1 MAEVSYKDTYGYY
14 HLRVN
19 PTLDQV
25 MGMKRQDKTL
35 PLPDRSAKWMALSW
49 YRALLLDAGKK
60 FEEVEGA
67 AHQYRESGAELPES
81 AARFHPSAVGQDPM
95 FDRIDDHNERMQQNR
110 AYEAAAVMQHQHRQ
124 QQTAET
130 RREQLRLSYGPNK
143 MNSVIEAHHDQLE
156 EVNIPHIMPAP
167 RLPPPVKV
175 WKTPPQQYAAA
186 GQVQAP
192 EFPTYEML
200 NLGQVANI
208 KSAALRLDQAMT
220 YERIREF
227 AVQPTWTS

>member
-19 PTLDQV
+19 PTLDKV
-25 MGMKRQDKTL
+25 MNMKRQDKRL
-35 PLPDRSAKWMALSW
+35 PLPDRSAKWLALSW

-67 AHQYRESGAELPES
+67 AHQYRASGTELPEA
-81 AARFHPSAVGQDPM
+81 AARVQPSGLGQDPM
-95 FDRIDDHNERMQQNR
+95 FNRIDDHNDRMHQNE
-110 AYEAAAVMQHQHRQ
+110 AYELAAVMKKQSRQ

-143 MNSVIEAHHDQLE
+143 ANPVIEAHHDQLE
-156 EVNIPHIMPAP
+156 EASVPHVMAMP
-167 RLPPPVKV
+167 RLPPPVKA
-175 WKTPPQQYAAA
+175 WKTPPLQYAAA

-200 NLGQVANI
+200 NLGEVADI
-208 KSAALRLDQAMT
+208 KSAKLRRNEAMT

>member
-1 MAEVSYKDTYGYY
+1 MAEVSYKDARGYFN
-14 HLRVN
+14 LRVT

-25 MGMKRQDKTL
+25 MGMKRQDKAL
-35 PLPDRSAKWMALSW
+35 PLPDRSAKWLANSW
-49 YRALLLDAGKK
+49 YRSLLLDAGKK

-81 AARFHPSAVGQDPM
+81 AARVRPSEAGQDPV
-95 FDRIDDHNERMQQNR
+95 FDRIHEHDNRLQQNE
-110 AYEAAAVMQHQHRQ
+110 AYEMASVAQRQ
-124 QQTAET
+124 SRQKQTAET
-130 RREQLRLSYGPNK
+130 RRDQLRLMYGPNK
-143 MNSVIEAHHDQLE
+143 MNSVIEAHHDELE
-156 EVNIPHIMPAP
+156 ESNVPHVMPAP
-167 RLPPPVKV
+167 RLPPTVKA
-175 WKTPPQQYAAA
+175 WKTPPQQWAAA

-200 NLGQVANI
+200 NLGEVADI
-208 KSAALRLDQAMT
+208 KSAKLRLNEAMT

>member
-25 MGMKRQDKTL
+25 MNMKRQDKRL
-35 PLPDRSAKWMALSW
+35 PLPDRSAKWLALSW
-49 YRALLLDAGKK
+49 YRALLLDAGRK

-67 AHQYRESGAELPES
+67 AHQYRASGAELPES
-81 AARFHPSAVGQDPM
+81 AARVQPSGLGQDPM
-95 FDRIDDHNERMQQNR
+95 FNRIDDHNDRMHQNE
-110 AYEAAAVMQHQHRQ
+110 AYEMAALMKKQSRQ

-143 MNSVIEAHHDQLE
+143 MNPVIEAHHDQLE
-156 EVNIPHIMPAP
+156 EADVMHAMPAP
-167 RLPPPVKV
+167 RLPPPVKA
-175 WKTPPQQYAAA
+175 WKTPPLQYVAA

-200 NLGQVANI
+200 NLGEVADI
-208 KSAALRLDQAMT
+208 KSAKLRRNEAMT

>member
-25 MGMKRQDKTL
+25 MNMKRQDKRL
-35 PLPDRSAKWMALSW
+35 PLPDRSAKWLALSW

-67 AHQYRESGAELPES
+67 AHQYRASGTELPEA
-81 AARFHPSAVGQDPM
+81 AARVQPSSLGQDPM
-95 FDRIDDHNERMQQNR
+95 FNRIDDHNDRMHQNE
-110 AYEAAAVMQHQHRQ
+110 AYEMASLMKKQSRQ

-143 MNSVIEAHHDQLE
+143 MNPVIEAHHDQLE
-156 EVNIPHIMPAP
+156 EADVPHAMPAP
-167 RLPPPVKV
+167 RLPPPVKA
-175 WKTPPQQYAAA
+175 WKTPPLQYAAA

-200 NLGQVANI
+200 NLGEVADI
-208 KSAALRLDQAMT
+208 KSAKLRRNEAMT

>member
-14 HLRVN
+14 RLRVN

-25 MGMKRQDKTL
+25 MNMKRQDKRL
-35 PLPDRSAKWMALSW
+35 PLPDRSAKWLALSW
-49 YRALLLDAGKK
+49 YRALLLDTGKK

-67 AHQYRESGAELPES
+67 ARAYRASGAELPES
-81 AARFHPSAVGQDPM
+81 AARVQPSGLGQDPM
-95 FDRIDDHNERMQQNR
+95 FNRIDDHNDRMHQNE
-110 AYEAAAVMQHQHRQ
+110 AYEMAALMKKQSRQ

-143 MNSVIEAHHDQLE
+143 MNPVIEAHHDQLE
-156 EVNIPHIMPAP
+156 EADVPHVMPAP
-167 RLPPPVKV
+167 RLPPPVKA
-175 WKTPPQQYAAA
+175 WKTPPLQYAAA
-186 GQVQAP
+186 GQAQVP

-200 NLGQVANI
+200 NLGEVADI
-208 KSAALRLDQAMT
+208 KSAKLRRNEAMT

-227 AVQPTWTS
+227 AVQRTWTS

>member
-1 MAEVSYKDTYGYY
+1 
-14 HLRVN
+14 
-19 PTLDQV
+19 
-25 MGMKRQDKTL
+25 
-35 PLPDRSAKWMALSW
+35 
-49 YRALLLDAGKK
+49 
-60 FEEVEGA
+60 
-67 AHQYRESGAELPES
+67 
-81 AARFHPSAVGQDPM
+81 M

-130 RREQLRLSYGPNK
+130 RREQLRLSYGPNR

-156 EVNIPHIMPAP
+156 EANIPHIMPAP

-200 NLGQVANI
+200 NLGEVANV

-227 AVQPTWTS
+227 SVQPTWTS